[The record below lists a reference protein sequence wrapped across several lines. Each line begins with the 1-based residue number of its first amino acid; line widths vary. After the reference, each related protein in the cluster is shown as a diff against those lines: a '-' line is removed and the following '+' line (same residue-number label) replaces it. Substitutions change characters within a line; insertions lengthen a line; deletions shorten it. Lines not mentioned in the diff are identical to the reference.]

1 MACSLEFVQYVVDQ
15 LSGSGVIQ
23 YKKLFGEYGL
33 WRDGKF
39 FGTIEDDVFYVKI
52 TEVGTRLLP
61 DAVPVAPHG
70 GEPGMYEVE
79 ELEDRDFLE
88 QLVRETC
95 ELLPAPR
102 VRKKT
107 VRKKD

>member
-15 LSGSGVIQ
+15 LSGAGTIQ

-39 FGTIEDDVFYVKI
+39 FGTVEDDVFYVKI
-52 TEVGTRLLP
+52 TEAGTRLLP
-61 DAVPVAPHG
+61 DAVPAAPHG

-88 QLVRETC
+88 RLVRETC
-95 ELLPAPR
+95 EQLPAPKE
-102 VRKKT
+102 RKARKT
-107 VRKKD
+107 G